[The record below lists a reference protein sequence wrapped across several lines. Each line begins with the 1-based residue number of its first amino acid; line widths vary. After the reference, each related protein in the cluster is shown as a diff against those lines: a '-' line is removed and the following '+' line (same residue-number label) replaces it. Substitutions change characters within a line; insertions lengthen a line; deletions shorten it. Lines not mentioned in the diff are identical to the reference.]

1 MNLDQYLSSD
11 GAPSVAQLRERMQ
24 SLGYTVKSD
33 AQIRQW
39 RHGYAGRR
47 PDPENCVGLDLASDG
62 AVTRR
67 DLRPDDWQL
76 IWPELAPKQ
85 AVAKRSSREGA
96 APPA

>member
-47 PDPENCVGLDLASDG
+47 PDPENCVGLELASG
-62 AVTRR
+62 GVVTRR

-76 IWPELAPKQ
+76 IWPELAPNG
-85 AVAKRSSREGA
+85 AHVTGSSRADA
-96 APPA
+96 APTA